1 MTQPTIVFSP
11 LQAGLPAAGG
21 GLEVLVRI
29 QAPDRP
35 ADLAAAHLPKCL
47 PLFVDC
53 SNTMNGQPLQEA
65 LRCVTHIA
73 SHLTPQDALALVV
86 YDDKVDTLLPLQP
99 MRSADAVAKAVAGV
113 QAGGMPEL
121 RCRPGDLAVV
131 IRARN
136 PVNIG
141 RIVRVL
147 QLDQGSGI
155 LTYPKDTPTWLTVSE
170 HSMTWSVK
178 DKRVRRKR
186 GPIPDAQLQ
195 PIRGLP
201 PGHDMTESL
210 SDFPGVVQ
218 STAD

>member
-47 PLFVDC
+47 TLLLDC
-53 SNTMNGQPLQEA
+53 SNTMNGQP
-65 LRCVTHIA
+65 
-73 SHLTPQDALALVV
+73 PQDALALVV

-99 MRSADAVAKAVAGV
+99 MRSAEAVAKAVAGV

>member
-1 MTQPTIVFSP
+1 
-11 LQAGLPAAGG
+11 
-21 GLEVLVRI
+21 
-29 QAPDRP
+29 
-35 ADLAAAHLPKCL
+35 
-47 PLFVDC
+47 
-53 SNTMNGQPLQEA
+53 
-65 LRCVTHIA
+65 
-73 SHLTPQDALALVV
+73 LALVV

>member
-47 PLFVDC
+47 TLVVDC
-53 SNTMNGQPLQEA
+53 SNSMNGQP
-65 LRCVTHIA
+65 
-73 SHLTPQDALALVV
+73 PQDALALVV

-99 MRSADAVAKAVAGV
+99 MRSADAVTKAVAGV

>member
-1 MTQPTIVFSP
+1 MIQPTIVFST
-11 LQAGLPAAGG
+11 LQAGEPAAGG
-21 GLEVLVRI
+21 ALEVLVRI

-53 SNTMNGQPLQEA
+53 SNTMNGQP
-65 LRCVTHIA
+65 
-73 SHLTPQDALALVV
+73 PQDALARVV
-86 YDDKVDTLLPLQP
+86 YDDKVDTLLPLQS
-99 MRSADAVAKAVAGV
+99 MRSADAVTKAVAGV

>member
-1 MTQPTIVFSP
+1 MIQPTIVFST
-11 LQAGLPAAGG
+11 LQAGEPAAGG
-21 GLEVLVRI
+21 ALEVLVRI

-47 PLFVDC
+47 TLVVDC
-53 SNTMNGQPLQEA
+53 SNSMNGQP
-65 LRCVTHIA
+65 
-73 SHLTPQDALALVV
+73 PQDALALVV
-86 YDDKVDTLLPLQP
+86 YDDKLDTLLPLQP
-99 MRSADAVAKAVAGV
+99 MRSAEAVAKAVAGV